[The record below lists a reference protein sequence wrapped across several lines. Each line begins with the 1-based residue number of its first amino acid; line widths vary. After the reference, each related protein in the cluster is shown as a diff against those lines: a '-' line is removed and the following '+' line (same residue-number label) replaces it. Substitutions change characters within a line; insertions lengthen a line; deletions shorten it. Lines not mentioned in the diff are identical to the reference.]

1 MGNKQIPLTE
11 ENLVLMNEIQKQIVL
26 KQWQNHQHE
35 THEIDYDVS
44 GEGDFLKGFSVNKGV
59 FCPFLSSARY
69 HARFLFYNTHL
80 FHNKIVIDIGS
91 GTGILGIVMAKYG
104 AKKVIMSD
112 ISKPAVENSTQNVKK
127 FGLKDTVEIV
137 QGDLFENINEKADL
151 IVWNIPFFSGK
162 PPKRDTISA
171 SMIMPPELFERF
183 LIDSKKYLKAGG
195 VVVIPSYS
203 IGGELNDPMKV
214 APKYGYDVKRIWIHN
229 SLNGI
234 QQGLLYIDELRLK

>member
-1 MGNKQIPLTE
+1 
-11 ENLVLMNEIQKQIVL
+11 MNEIQKQIVL
-26 KQWQNHQHE
+26 TQLEKHGHE
-35 THEIDYDVS
+35 THKVDYDVS
-44 GEGDFLKGFSVNKGV
+44 GEGDLLKGFLVNKNV

-80 FHNKIVIDIGS
+80 FQDKVVIDIGS

-112 ISKPAVENSTQNVKK
+112 ISKPAVDNSIQNVQK
-127 FGLKDTVEIV
+127 FELKRKVEIV

-151 IVWNIPFFSGK
+151 IIWNIPFFSGTA
-162 PPKRDTISA
+162 PKGDTISA

-183 LIDSKKYLKAGG
+183 LLESREYLKPGG

-203 IGGELNDPMKV
+203 IGGDLNDPIKV
-214 APKYGYDVKRIWIHN
+214 APKFGYKVKRKWTHN

-234 QQGLLYIDELRLK
+234 QQGLLYIDELRLE